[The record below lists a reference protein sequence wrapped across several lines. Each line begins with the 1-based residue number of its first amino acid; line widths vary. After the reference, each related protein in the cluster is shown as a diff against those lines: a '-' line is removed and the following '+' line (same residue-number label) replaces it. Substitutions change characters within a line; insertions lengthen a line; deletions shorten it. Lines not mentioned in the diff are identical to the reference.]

1 MQTDSKQSSSLE
13 DLSSTARV
21 AALGF
26 ALSTALACASVAP
39 LPPAEPFAA
48 YRVGAPDQLLV
59 SILPDPPI
67 QAAVVVRPD
76 GMITVELVGD
86 VPAAGRTP
94 EEIARDL
101 EARIARFKRGAKATV
116 SVVAANSTAV
126 TVLGEV
132 RRPSRF
138 PMLQEMRVVGAIGQA
153 SGVTTFASQ
162 GRIRVLRFREG
173 ITTVHRVDLGAIQR
187 GDLST
192 NIMLARGDVVY
203 VPPTMWA
210 RVGYAVQAVL
220 FPFQPVL
227 GIGQQ
232 ALRSAIVP

>member
-1 MQTDSKQSSSLE
+1 
-13 DLSSTARV
+13 
-21 AALGF
+21 
-26 ALSTALACASVAP
+26 
-39 LPPAEPFAA
+39 
-48 YRVGAPDQLLV
+48 
-59 SILPDPPI
+59 
-67 QAAVVVRPD
+67 
-76 GMITVELVGD
+76 MITVELVGD

-101 EARIARFKRGAKATV
+101 ETRIARFKRGARATV

-138 PMLQEMRVVGAIGQA
+138 PMLQDMRVVGAIGQA
-153 SGVTTFASQ
+153 AGVTSFASK